1 MLLLIVSCFCFFV
14 AGGWC
19 ALAFPRLFVNPKKTS
34 LKLYSIVFGS
44 YSVYV
49 VARSPENAAENLN
62 GIMLAFADDSKNI
75 YVEGSTLEKFGD
87 S

>member
-1 MLLLIVSCFCFFV
+1 MILLVASCICFFI

-19 ALAFPRLFVNPKKTS
+19 ALAFPRLFVNPRKTN

-49 VARSPENAAENLN
+49 VARSPENASENLN
-62 GIMLAFADDSKNI
+62 GIMLAYADESKKI
-75 YVEGSTLEKFGD
+75 FVEGSTLEKYGD

>member
-1 MLLLIVSCFCFFV
+1 MLLIASCICFFI

-19 ALAFPRLFVNPKKTS
+19 ALAFPRLFVNPKKTN
-34 LKLYSIVFGS
+34 LKLYCIIFGG
-44 YSVYV
+44 YSAYV

-62 GIMLAFADDSKNI
+62 GIMLAFADGNKKI
-75 YVEGSTLEKFGD
+75 FVEGSTLEKFGD